1 MPVRTSTQTTLTNNE
16 FDCQSDS
23 TNSTTSL
30 PDTIRYPTT
39 EYSRDEFY
47 ETMENVR
54 YAVKITLSN
63 GAQAENV
70 PVGIEDLIEFIGD
83 VELHLQQTPLTINY
97 KNHSHWTAKLQTE
110 QTLLTDVPHRSIE
123 ASIESIAE
131 THGLALRKQISMS
144 GRGYDS
150 QGHRIVL
157 INYSFGTYRDDTDYW
172 IQCPDNPTTRY
183 EWVGGKLGCK
193 EQLNPSQIEVKSV
206 TTKTPRNNARLF
218 LRKLLPTTI
227 SKYLK

>member
-1 MPVRTSTQTTLTNNE
+1 MPISSSTQTTLINNDFE
-16 FDCQSDS
+16 SQTTSVSDS
-23 TNSTTSL
+23 TSL

-39 EYSRDEFY
+39 EYTREEFY

-54 YAVKITLSN
+54 YAIKITLTN
-63 GAQAENV
+63 GAQAEPV
-70 PVGIEDLIEFIGD
+70 PVDIEDLIEFIGD
-83 VELHLQQTPLTINY
+83 VELHLDQTSLTINY
-97 KNHSHWTAKLQTE
+97 KNHSYWTAKLQTE
-110 QTLLTDVPHRSIE
+110 ETLLTDVSHRSIE
-123 ASIESIAE
+123 DSIETIAS

-157 INYSFGTYRDDTDYW
+157 INYSFGTYSDDTDYW

-183 EWVGGKLGCK
+183 EWVGGELGCK

-206 TTKTPRNNARLF
+206 TTKTPRNNVRLF

-227 SKYLK
+227 SKHLK